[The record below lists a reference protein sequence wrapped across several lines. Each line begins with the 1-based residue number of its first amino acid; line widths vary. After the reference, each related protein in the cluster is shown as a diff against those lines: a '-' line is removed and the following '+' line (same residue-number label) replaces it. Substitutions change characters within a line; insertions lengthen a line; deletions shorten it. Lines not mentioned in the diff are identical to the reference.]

1 MHTAQSP
8 ALSAAKPRATSVD
21 AASDLAAAPLTE
33 QAFARLRSDLL
44 AGALAPGDK
53 LKVDE
58 LQARYGFSS
67 SPLRE
72 ALSRLAQEGLVRT
85 DERRGFRAAP
95 ISVADLDDITH
106 MRLMLDPPALVS
118 AIAHG
123 DDGWEAAIVA
133 AFHRLER
140 RESRLPEGPT
150 VLDDE
155 WGRVHRDFHLA
166 LLAACP
172 SQRQLRWS
180 ASLFDQAERYR
191 RYSALHRTQPR
202 RKTLEHRRLMDA
214 VLARDA
220 DKASTLLA
228 AHIRSTQ
235 RNVQAA
241 LSVLARA

>member
-8 ALSAAKPRATSVD
+8 AVFA
-21 AASDLAAAPLTE
+21 AASLEGLAAAPLTE

-44 AGALAPGDK
+44 AGALVPGDK
-53 LKVDE
+53 LKVEE

-72 ALSRLAQEGLVRT
+72 ALSRLAQEGLVRA

-95 ISVADLDDITH
+95 ISAADLDDITH
-106 MRLMLDPPALVS
+106 MRLMLDPPALAS

-123 DDGWEAAIVA
+123 DDAWEAAIVA
-133 AFHRLER
+133 AFHRLEL
-140 RESRLPEGPT
+140 RESRLPDGPA
-150 VLDDE
+150 VLDDA

-172 SQRQLRWS
+172 SERQLRWS

-191 RYSALHRTQPR
+191 RYSALQRTAPK
-202 RKTLEHRRLMDA
+202 RKSQEHRRLMDA

-220 DKASTLLA
+220 DKATALLA

-235 RNVQAA
+235 RNVQSA
-241 LSVLARA
+241 LARA